1 MCIRDRDMVVIHLIY
16 LDLVQLIMV
25 HHKVDLVVEVLG
37 NLPTVLH
44 LTKAHFL
51 VGHLMEILEVTE
63 LVVQTML
70 VLVVVELVELVKIQ
84 LQPLEVLVV

>member
-1 MCIRDRDMVVIHLIY
+1 MLI
-16 LDLVQLIMV
+16 LQ
-25 HHKVDLVVEVLG
+25 HHKVDLVVEVHG
-37 NLPTVLH
+37 NKQMVLH
-44 LTKAHFL
+44 LTKAHSL

-70 VLVVVELVELVKIQ
+70 VLVVVELVEMVKIQ